1 MKKARLSLVL
11 GIFTALLVVGA
22 AAAQSGQLELKLSRD
37 WGYGGFGGEI
47 QGLFSMRVTGP
58 ADLARVDYYIDET
71 MIGELT
77 QAPFNLQFNTDD
89 YPLGAHQMYA
99 VGFSTGGEEY
109 RSNVISATFVP
120 EQSVAK
126 LLLPVLGVLLGVVLL
141 SAVVPFITRR
151 GKRVS
156 LPLGAERNYGA
167 GGGGICP
174 KCRRPFGLPLF
185 SAHLGFSKLAVCPYC
200 GKMSLVRLE
209 SIERLR
215 QAEKSELD
223 WVQPGKTPISEEEKL
238 RQELDDS
245 KYQ

>member
-1 MKKARLSLVL
+1 MKKVQITFLL
-11 GIFTALLVVGA
+11 GIFAALLVVGA
-22 AAAQSGQLELKLSRD
+22 AAAQTGQLELKMSRD

-58 ADLARVDYYIDET
+58 ADLARVEFYIDDT
-71 MIGELT
+71 KIGELT
-77 QAPFNLQFNTDD
+77 QAPFNLQFNTDN
-89 YPLGAHQMYA
+89 YPLGTHQMVA
-99 VGFSTGGEEY
+99 VGFSASGQEY

-120 EQSVAK
+120 EQSVMK
-126 LLLPVLGVLLGVVLL
+126 FLLPVLGVVLGVVLL
-141 SAVVPFITRR
+141 SAVVPFLSRR

-156 LPLGAERNYGA
+156 LPLGAERKYGA

-174 KCRRPFGLPLF
+174 KCHRPFALPLL
-185 SAHLGFSKLAVCPYC
+185 SANLGISKLAVCPYC
-200 GKMSLVRLE
+200 GKMSVVRLE

-215 QAEKSELD
+215 QAEKAELE
-223 WVQPGKTPISEEEKL
+223 WVQPEKPAVSEEEKL